1 MKAKKKYNTGGIFPP
16 EIQKLKDRAAK
27 KKKQEAPIKGGMLDE
42 TTVTAKAP
50 TESERVERIEEGK
63 YKPIGS
69 DFTFIGDPS
78 GKIGQIGKVAKVAKS
93 LLKSKV
99 YKAMAKIAAKKGK
112 HGTATLRNA
121 QSRAN
126 TFDALQGMR
135 AVKEG
140 RVSNKVF
147 NKLAN
152 EVRKGGVNP
161 RTPYFGAKPLSDKE
175 LAKRMAEVVK
185 ERNARNAAYN
195 QSVKIL
201 KPKR

>member
-1 MKAKKKYNTGGIFPP
+1 MMKAKKKYNTGGIFPP
-16 EIQKLKDRAAK
+16 EIQKLKNRANK
-27 KKKQEAPIKGGMLDE
+27 KKKQEAPIKGGMLAE

-50 TESERVERIEEGK
+50 TESERIKREVN
-63 YKPIGS
+63 KPVGS

-93 LLKSKV
+93 LLKSKG

-112 HGTATLRNA
+112 SGTARVREA

-126 TFDALQGMR
+126 TFDALEGMR

-140 RVSNKVF
+140 RISNKVF

-152 EVRKGGVNP
+152 KVRKGGVNP
-161 RTPYFGAKPLSDKE
+161 RIPYFGAKPLSDKE
-175 LAKRMAEVVK
+175 IAKRMSEVEKRVNSK
-185 ERNARNAAYN
+185 RAAYM
-195 QSVKIL
+195 QSL
-201 KPKR
+201 KDFKAK

>member
-16 EIQKLKDRAAK
+16 AVESLKKRAAK
-27 KKKQEAPIKGGMLDE
+27 KKKAPIQGGMLAE

-50 TESERVERIEEGK
+50 TESERIKREVN
-63 YKPIGS
+63 KPVGS

-93 LLKSKV
+93 LLKSRG

-112 HGTATLRNA
+112 QGTATLRNA

-126 TFDALQGMR
+126 TFDALEGMR

-152 EVRKGGVNP
+152 KVLKGGVNP

-175 LAKRMAEVVK
+175 LAKRMAGVVK
-185 ERNARNAAYN
+185 EGNAKGAAYK
-195 QSVKIL
+195 QSVKSL

>member
-1 MKAKKKYNTGGIFPP
+1 MKAKKKYNAGGIFPP
-16 EIQKLKDRAAK
+16 AVNALKKRAAAK
-27 KKKQEAPIKGGMLDE
+27 KKKPAPIQGGMLAE

-50 TESERVERIEEGK
+50 TESERIKREVN
-63 YKPIGS
+63 KPVGS

-93 LLKSKV
+93 LLKSKG

-112 HGTATLRNA
+112 SGTARVREA

-126 TFDALQGMR
+126 TFDALEGMR

-140 RVSNKVF
+140 RISNKVF

-152 EVRKGGVNP
+152 KVRQGGANP

-175 LAKRMAEVVK
+175 IAKRMSGVAK
-185 ERNARNAAYN
+185 KGNAKSNAYL
-195 QSVKIL
+195 QSL
-201 KPKR
+201 KDFKAK